1 MTHHAQHMIALKY
14 LETPKH
20 RVYRTAYRMHLGGLD
35 NMRNDAQT
43 SGWRHWKIHKECV
56 ETGAIVETLATKG
69 KPTGWHFET
78 ITKTELTPAGE
89 QHVIPGCERNASP
102 KASQLDL
109 FG

>member
-43 SGWRHWKIHKECV
+43 SGWHHWKIHKECV
-56 ETGAIVETLATKG
+56 ETGAIVERDDDSGKGYNFSISKTLKAG
-69 KPTGWHFET
+69 AYILEVRHCCAGTGAFGLKFET
-78 ITKTELTPAGE
+78 ETNK
-89 QHVIPGCERNASP
+89 
-102 KASQLDL
+102 
-109 FG
+109 